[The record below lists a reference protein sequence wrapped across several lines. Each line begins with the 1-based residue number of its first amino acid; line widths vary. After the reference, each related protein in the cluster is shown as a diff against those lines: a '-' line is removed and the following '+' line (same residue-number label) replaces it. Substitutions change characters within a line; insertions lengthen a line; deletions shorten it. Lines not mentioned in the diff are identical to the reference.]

1 MIQLYVLE
9 QCKHSRNAISLL
21 EKLGTKFEVINIF
34 EEHPK
39 RLEMLRLT
47 GSLDVPTIRNG
58 DVYVQ
63 GYDSAKYE
71 EFVQQQTSQ

>member
-9 QCKHSRNAISLL
+9 QCKHSRNAIALL
-21 EKLGTKFEVINIF
+21 EKLGTTFETINIF

-47 GSLDVPTIRNG
+47 GSLDVPTVRAG
-58 DVYVQ
+58 DDFVQ
-63 GYDSAKYE
+63 GFDSAKYE
-71 EFVQQQTSQ
+71 EFVQQHTV

>member
-1 MIQLYVLE
+1 MMQLYVLE
-9 QCKHSRNAISLL
+9 QCKHSRNAIAFL
-21 EKLGTKFEVINIF
+21 EKMGATFETINIF

-47 GSLDVPTIRNG
+47 GSLDVPCLRHG
-58 DVYVQ
+58 DNYLQ
-63 GYDSAKYE
+63 GFDSAKYE